1 MIAGRL
7 ALSAAVALCGLIIA
21 TRVCVAAVA
30 SGSYGQAIPGVLLG
44 GLLVA
49 FGAYRIALVL
59 RVRNARRR

>member
-7 ALSAAVALCGLIIA
+7 ALSAAVAVCGLIIV
-21 TRVCVAAVA
+21 TRVCEAAAA
-30 SGSYGQAIPGVLLG
+30 SGSYGQAVPGVVLG
-44 GLLVA
+44 GAMLA

>member
-7 ALSAAVALCGLIIA
+7 ALSAAVAVCGLIIA

-30 SGSYGQAIPGVLLG
+30 SGSYGQAIPGVVLG

-49 FGAYRIALVL
+49 FGLYRIALVL
-59 RVRNARRR
+59 RVRDARRR